1 MNKWSSLYILIV
13 LILALASSALINKN
27 YICTLPGADAQ
38 IKIDTVFDASGIL
51 DYYRAHISTPICE
64 ADKCYA
70 VDIIFYWDLIG
81 RFLKYDTIP
90 GAGLT
95 KLDHQPFQQ
104 QDYIK
109 LKEILRDDHSILA
122 SYDKEELV
130 RDHRRSEIDGF
141 TGATINEIKEN
152 VIEGAVYSCY
162 TLWHIAHGPTAEILQ
177 KSTKDMFNQGLVRK
191 LVNMED
197 QAINYFLID
206 QFSSLDFMKYKSEIL
221 ITLSDRQGYYIKN
234 AIEKMPSAFVAD
246 SIAQSYFASH
256 FDQLNYF
263 SQVALLEKLTK
274 VELSAQLLDTL
285 RNQSDDRSSY
295 RNELLK
301 QLLMNE

>member
-1 MNKWSSLYILIV
+1 
-13 LILALASSALINKN
+13 
-27 YICTLPGADAQ
+27 
-38 IKIDTVFDASGIL
+38 
-51 DYYRAHISTPICE
+51 
-64 ADKCYA
+64 
-70 VDIIFYWDLIG
+70 
-81 RFLKYDTIP
+81 
-90 GAGLT
+90 
-95 KLDHQPFQQ
+95 
-104 QDYIK
+104 
-109 LKEILRDDHSILA
+109 
-122 SYDKEELV
+122 
-130 RDHRRSEIDGF
+130 
-141 TGATINEIKEN
+141 
-152 VIEGAVYSCY
+152 
-162 TLWHIAHGPTAEILQ
+162 
-177 KSTKDMFNQGLVRK
+177 MFNQGLVRK

-197 QAINYFLID
+197 QTINYFLID